1 MQADAC
7 NISYIGQLY
16 ITTHTCKFLIMSD
29 FDIRKIRKELG
40 LSQEDFAKKLGV
52 TTRTIQ
58 NWESGGKIPNSKH
71 EIIHDLQI
79 HKIELYGDQTNIN
92 GNNYTSNATLLEKAL
107 EEITE
112 QRKIIAKSQEQID
125 ILLSLLA
132 DKESKK

>member
-1 MQADAC
+1 
-7 NISYIGQLY
+7 
-16 ITTHTCKFLIMSD
+16 MSD
-29 FDIRKIRKELG
+29 FDIKKIRKELG

-92 GNNYTSNATLLEKAL
+92 GNNYTSNAETLLEKAL